1 MCFTTAALDKNG
13 RLVVQS
19 LYPGPYSTYRFVSGF
34 RKPPHRIRI
43 QNWSPD
49 LNTACLWAYRLKFIG
64 KSPEHSG
71 EDLLD
76 VPIAELGED
85 DGDGEHG
92 VAGVLLKPITLV
104 TSCQTEKKLT

>member
-1 MCFTTAALDKNG
+1 MCFTTAALDKIG

-19 LYPGPYSTYRFVSGF
+19 LDPGPYSTYRFGSGF
-34 RKPPHRIRI
+34 RKP
-43 QNWSPD
+43 S
-49 LNTACLWAYRLKFIG
+49 NTDTKLIPGFEHCLSVSIG

-76 VPIAELGED
+76 VLIAELGED